1 MNKSFIVI
9 GKKSFF
15 GGVHF
20 EVIPSQE
27 KEWQNFA
34 RGQVGKISIITHK
47 EINLKNTGVKR

>member
-20 EVIPSQE
+20 EVIPSQ
-27 KEWQNFA
+27 KN
-34 RGQVGKISIITHK
+34 II
-47 EINLKNTGVKR
+47 V